1 VQVPTTTDLII
12 FDCDGVLIDSEPIA
26 TRVHARALS
35 ELGHDIS
42 AEEIIRRLRYAS
54 YGIRLIGSEHQLTG
68 RKVLDPSRN

>member
-1 VQVPTTTDLII
+1 MQVPTTADLII

-42 AEEIIRRLRYAS
+42 AEEIIRRWLLS
-54 YGIRLIGSEHQLTG
+54 GSG
-68 RKVLDPSRN
+68 VLG